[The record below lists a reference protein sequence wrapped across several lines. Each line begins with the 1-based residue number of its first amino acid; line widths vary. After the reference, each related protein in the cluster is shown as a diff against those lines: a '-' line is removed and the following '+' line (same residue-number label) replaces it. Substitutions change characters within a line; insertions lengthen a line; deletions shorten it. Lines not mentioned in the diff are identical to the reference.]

1 MEKFVPALA
10 STLALVALG
19 ASAVAPPASATPS
32 RFNLAELAPAGT
44 NPSTPRSNWDL
55 CDAPGALTDTSQ
67 GVPAGYPVPAK
78 WRKSV
83 GSFYWGGVSPR
94 VTLYQPSALVACN
107 ANGPFLAPTRTAPQ
121 TYSYKV
127 TDVAHQ
133 DVFVA
138 LVSVPISANDTGKVW
153 EHASWRK
160 LAPGQATVLDRTITD
175 KQLSTLADL
184 SETYLLARPSRVPTN
199 GWLGYTD
206 WVQVGA
212 GVIYPSIP
220 HPNGSCAGLFPGSA
234 TTVASAPGGGYWV
247 ASSFGDI
254 SPCGAANLND
264 YSDALLGYP
273 PIQGTALASEDGP
286 YVVSDPAANGYWTVS
301 KSGEVNAYGAAHWY
315 GQYNRPT
322 LVSAA
327 VAAPSGKGYW
337 LVTADGKVLHYGN
350 APFFGS
356 ARVANGFVRTKQD
369 TVGEYTLASAGI
381 TGIAP
386 TEGDHGYVLVA
397 RDGTVYGFGH
407 HAGASCGTVALPS
420 GTFVSGVAPDY
431 RTGGYWVAET
441 DGHVVACHAPT
452 FPAKTVTGTVM
463 GIGALG
469 SGLGYRLVTAGGR
482 VYAFGA
488 AVFRGNPD

>member
-1 MEKFVPALA
+1 MKKFAPALA
-10 STLALVALG
+10 STLALVGVG
-19 ASAVAPPASATPS
+19 AAAVAPPASATPS
-32 RFNLAELAPAGT
+32 RFNLAELAPVGT

-78 WRKSV
+78 WRGLI

-94 VTLYQPSALVACN
+94 VTLYQPSALVACS
-107 ANGPFLAPTRTAPQ
+107 ANGPFLAPTGPRPPNYYTV
-121 TYSYKV
+121 KM

-133 DVFVA
+133 DVYVA
-138 LVSVPISANDTGKVW
+138 QAYLSANDPGKVW
-153 EHASWRK
+153 EHASWHK
-160 LAPGQATVLDRTITD
+160 LAPGQSVVLGQTT
-175 KQLSTLADL
+175 KQLL
-184 SETYLLARPSRVPTN
+184 SFAATPYLLVRPSSVPTK

-206 WVQVGA
+206 WVTDYA
-212 GVIYPSIP
+212 GQMLGLAIP
-220 HPNGSCAGLFPGSA
+220 HPTGSCAGLFAGSA

-247 ASSFGDI
+247 ASSTGEI
-254 SPCGAANLND
+254 SPCGAANLNN
-264 YSDALLGYP
+264 YGDALLGNV
-273 PIQGTALASEDGP
+273 PIQGVTLTDENGP
-286 YVVSDPAANGYWTVS
+286 YVVADPAGNGYWTVS

-356 ARVANGFVRTKQD
+356 ARVVNGFLASKYA
-369 TVGEYTLASAGI
+369 GSYTLASAGI

-397 RDGTVYGFGH
+397 RDGTVYGFGR

-488 AVFRGNPD
+488 AAFRGNPD